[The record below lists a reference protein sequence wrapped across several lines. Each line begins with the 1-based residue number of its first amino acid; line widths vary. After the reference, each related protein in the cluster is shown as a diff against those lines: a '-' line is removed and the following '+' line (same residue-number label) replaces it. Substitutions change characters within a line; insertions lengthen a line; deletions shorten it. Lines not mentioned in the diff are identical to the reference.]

1 MALLDRRLD
10 TWGYRAAASG
20 VGSLVGAPS
29 CLAQE
34 SGGPA
39 AACGRALG
47 TDATLLD
54 HLRASLD
61 MAACETAQ
69 WASRLSIVGWLALA
83 VASVLVATLMILWA
97 FGKNK
102 KKNAADGPMRRLEE
116 EIAGALGRP
125 GLRLAAVPAEIRDLE
140 EATGNLLAE
149 NETLRRDLK
158 DFALHV
164 RRGEG
169 DGIESL
175 VASAIVSLR
184 AAHSGA
190 EMARND
196 PDFAAVDQA
205 IGLRAGISKT
215 IEELES
221 LAEVENPGM
230 LLPRLLENG
239 QLNLALTVAGFLD
252 AYFSDRDRW
261 RRLRAGCRSSEA
273 AIVCALATLGV
284 DVTFAPILGVYAPDA
299 LPGERVPDRRN
310 IRKIPA
316 VQRRAA
322 RLARSLG
329 DRDCLIVDCHVPGW
343 ISEKIGQR
351 TPSLTIF
358 DRSSWT

>member
-1 MALLDRRLD
+1 MAHLDR
-10 TWGYRAAASG
+10 
-20 VGSLVGAPS
+20 SLANVM
-29 CLAQE
+29 
-34 SGGPA
+34 
-39 AACGRALG
+39 
-47 TDATLLD
+47 LLD
-54 HLRASLD
+54 HLRASVD

-69 WASRLSIVGWLALA
+69 WASIIGWLALA
-83 VASVLVATLMILWA
+83 VASVVAATLVIMWA
-97 FGKNK
+97 FGKK
-102 KKNAADGPMRRLEE
+102 KSASDGPLGRLEE
-116 EIAGALGRP
+116 EIASALGRP

-149 NETLRRDLK
+149 NETLRRGLK
-158 DFALHV
+158 DFALQV

-169 DGIESL
+169 DRIESL

-184 AAHSGA
+184 TAHAGA
-190 EMARND
+190 EMLRND

-205 IGLRAGISKT
+205 IGLRPGISKT

-221 LAEVENPGM
+221 LAEVEDPGM

-252 AYFSDRDRW
+252 AYFSDRDGW
-261 RRLRAGCRSSEA
+261 RRLRAGCRGSEG

-329 DRDCLIVDCHVPGW
+329 ERDCLIVDCHVPGW

>member
-1 MALLDRRLD
+1 
-10 TWGYRAAASG
+10 
-20 VGSLVGAPS
+20 V
-29 CLAQE
+29 
-34 SGGPA
+34 

-47 TDATLLD
+47 KHGTLLD

-61 MAACETAQ
+61 MAGCETAQ
-69 WASRLSIVGWLALA
+69 WASRLSIIGWLAVA
-83 VASVLVATLMILWA
+83 VVSLLFAILVIMWPFA
-97 FGKNK
+97 K
-102 KKNAADGPMRRLEE
+102 KKSAPDRLLRRLEE
-116 EIAGALGRP
+116 EIASALARP

-140 EATGNLLAE
+140 KATGNLLAE
-149 NETLRRDLK
+149 NETLRRNLK
-158 DFALHV
+158 DFARQV

-169 DGIESL
+169 DRTDTL

-184 AAHSGA
+184 TAQSGS
-190 EMARND
+190 EMLHND

-205 IGLRAGISKT
+205 IALRAGIAET
-215 IEELES
+215 IGELES
-221 LAEVENPGM
+221 LAENEDPGT

-252 AYFSDRDRW
+252 AYFSDRDGW
-261 RRLRAGCRSSEA
+261 RRLRAGCRASEA

-329 DRDCLIVDCHVPGW
+329 ERDCLIVDCHVPGW
-343 ISEKIGQR
+343 ISDKIGQR
-351 TPSLTIF
+351 TPALTIF

>member
-1 MALLDRRLD
+1 MVHVDRSFT
-10 TWGYRAAASG
+10 TWGPRAAASG
-20 VGSLVGAPS
+20 VGSLVDAPC

-34 SGGPA
+34 N
-39 AACGRALG
+39 GR
-47 TDATLLD
+47 LD
-54 HLRASLD
+54 HLRVLLD
-61 MAACETAQ
+61 IAGYETAQ
-69 WASRLSIVGWLALA
+69 WASRLSIIGWLAFA
-83 VASVLVATLMILWA
+83 VTLLLVGSLGIMWA
-97 FGKNK
+97 FAK
-102 KKNAADGPMRRLEE
+102 KKSASDGSLGRLEE
-116 EIAGALGRP
+116 EIASALGRP
-125 GLRLAAVPAEIRDLE
+125 GLRLPAVPAEIRDLE

-149 NETLRRDLK
+149 NETLRRNLK
-158 DFALHV
+158 DFARQV

-169 DGIESL
+169 DTIDTL

-184 AAHSGA
+184 TAQSGA
-190 EMARND
+190 EMLRND

-205 IGLRAGISKT
+205 IAVCAGISQT
-215 IEELES
+215 IGELES
-221 LAEVENPGM
+221 LAEIEDPGT

-239 QLNLALTVAGFLD
+239 QLNVALTVAGFLD
-252 AYFSDRDRW
+252 AYFSDRDGW
-261 RRLRAGCRSSEA
+261 RRLRAGCRASEA

-329 DRDCLIVDCHVPGW
+329 ERDCLIVDCHVPGW
-343 ISEKIGQR
+343 ISDKIGQR
-351 TPSLTIF
+351 IPSLTIF